1 MGFLD
6 HSTNNIIVDAVLT
19 DRGRRALS
27 RNDGSFSIAKFCLGD
42 DEIDYTLIKQYGRTV
57 GKEKVEKNTP
67 ILEAQT
73 HGNLALRYKLNS
85 ANNPFLT
92 HLPIISLTSP
102 SETPPTLSLSRT
114 QSSVGSNT
122 PNNASITANLQM
134 DQGGAIPAR
143 LRDSFV
149 NVEVNNLFL
158 RLSGNQPDF
167 SYSDNTAVYRVQT
180 TSNSSGGLAITF
192 PVSVKSFSDSIF
204 NTYSTT
210 VGGSTVVRTF
220 ITLVGVS
227 SGTTQVIEVQ
237 IASV

>member
-102 SETPPTLSLSRT
+102 VGTLSLSRT
-114 QSSVGSNT
+114 QSGTGSTT

-134 DQGGAIPAR
+134 TQGGAIPAR

-158 RLSGNQPDF
+158 KLSNNQPDF

-180 TSNSSGGLAITF
+180 TSNASGGLSITF
-192 PVSVKSFSDSIF
+192 PVIVKSFSDSIF